1 MQLLVPNVRGGGAK
15 GSNWAMAGR
24 RLNKQN
30 AINDFISAA
39 EYLIKEKYT
48 QPEKIVANGASH
60 GGLLV
65 TAAMIQ
71 RPELFK
77 AVIAEAGP
85 YDMLRFNHYTVGGVN
100 TNLLEFGAPNN
111 QDDYQNLRSYSPL
124 HNIKENVKY
133 PNLLLITGDSDDRV
147 PPLHSYKFMAS
158 LQAKADKTGLYTLYV
173 TKGAGHGGALTQT
186 DFEDLLLFKY
196 YFLFDNLKIDFY

>member
-1 MQLLVPNVRGGGAK
+1 M
-15 GSNWAMAGR
+15 
-24 RLNKQN
+24 
-30 AINDFISAA
+30 
-39 EYLIKEKYT
+39 
-48 QPEKIVANGASH
+48 
-60 GGLLV
+60 
-65 TAAMIQ
+65 
-71 RPELFK
+71 
-77 AVIAEAGP
+77 
-85 YDMLRFNHYTVGGVN
+85 
-100 TNLLEFGAPNN
+100 
-111 QDDYQNLRSYSPL
+111 

-147 PPLHSYKFMAS
+147 PPLHTYKFMAS